1 MAPMTTMDVYVRVS
15 RVGKRREL
23 GEAYRSPGIQLDE
36 CQRWAEREGV
46 TVGKKITD
54 EDVSGG
60 KAIADRGLEEL
71 VRRAEQGASQGVI
84 VYALDRFGRD
94 ELDAALAI
102 KKLHD
107 AGARLVSVTEGVD
120 SSRSDQGSR
129 MALKLHLMFAEA
141 YLERVKSNWKATTD
155 RVIAEGIHIASKPAT
170 GYVRKDRV
178 EPAYNDRGELIPN
191 GRLLVEPREAEVV
204 REAFE
209 MRAKGMSYGR
219 ITRHAGE
226 RLGRDLGKST
236 VRAWIRNSV
245 YLGEARRGQVV
256 NKDAHEPIVTPELF
270 AAANRARSEFYP
282 RGESISDQA
291 LLGGLVRCAGCGHK
305 MGIVGSGV
313 GKGRKAFY
321 VCAKQF
327 ATGRCPGCAAAVT
340 LVDGVVLSV
349 LSGEAGEIIDTRPDL
364 QAQWLAAKAVVE
376 SVEEQLNEW
385 LDDPSLMEGLS
396 PESRKRGILAR
407 EDAVEKARAELHS
420 LDDPDLEGMDVIRP
434 SEGQPLVI
442 PATRD
447 AYRRTLRKLV
457 REVRVAKADPRR
469 RRWQPIEERVE
480 IDWQPGIAVRA
491 RGGTHPVVP
500 A

>member
-1 MAPMTTMDVYVRVS
+1 MTTMDVYVRVS

-46 TVGKKITD
+46 TIGKRITD

-107 AGARLVSVTEGVD
+107 AGARLVSATEGVD
-120 SSRSDQGSR
+120 SSRSDQGSK

-141 YLERVKSNWKATTD
+141 YLDRVRSNWKATTE
-155 RVIAEGIHIASKPAT
+155 RVIGEGIHITSKPAT

-191 GRLLVEPREAEVV
+191 GRLLVEPREAAVV

-209 MRAKGMSYGR
+209 MRAKGISYGR

-245 YLGEARRGQVV
+245 YLGEARRGKLV
-256 NKDAHEPIVTPELF
+256 NKEAHEAIVTPELF
-270 AAANRARSEFYP
+270 AAANRAKSEFHPRSEV
-282 RGESISDQA
+282 SDQA

-305 MGIVGSGV
+305 MGIVGSGER
-313 GKGRKAFY
+313 KGRKASY

-327 ATGRCPGCAAAVT
+327 AAGRCEGCAAAVA

-349 LSGEAGEIIDTRPDL
+349 LSGETGEIIDTRPDL
-364 QAQWLAAKAVVE
+364 QAQWLAAKAVLDKA
-376 SVEEQLNEW
+376 EEQLNEW

-407 EDAVEKARAELHS
+407 EEAVEKARAELHS
-420 LDDPDLEGMDVIRP
+420 LDDPDLEGMDVVQP
-434 SEGQPLVI
+434 NGGSPLVI
-442 PATRD
+442 PATKD
-447 AYRRTLRKLV
+447 AYRRMLRKLV
-457 REVRVAKADPRR
+457 REVRVAKADPKR

-480 IDWQPGIAVRA
+480 IDWQPGIAVRMRDETA
-491 RGGTHPVVP
+491 
-500 A
+500 AA